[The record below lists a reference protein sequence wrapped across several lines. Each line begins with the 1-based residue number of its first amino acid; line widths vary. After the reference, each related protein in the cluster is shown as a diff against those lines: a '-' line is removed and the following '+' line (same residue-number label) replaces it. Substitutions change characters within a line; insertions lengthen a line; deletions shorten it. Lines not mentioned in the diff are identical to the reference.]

1 MPSCEK
7 IDTSR
12 RGLIAKN
19 IFLRAFFKSHFFGQT
34 HNFNERKFLL
44 GFCYGNKFDVFLHS
58 WSQWQNFCNCT
69 QTWIRMG
76 LKYKGLWKF
85 PFSAFKTVELLNPKN
100 LTKPCLVKYFFA
112 ICFYSR
118 LFRVAANPALQ
129 FCHFVNIDC
138 GIRVTLCKLLTFM

>member
-34 HNFNERKFLL
+34 RNFNERKFLN

-76 LKYKGLWKF
+76 LDYQGLWKF

-100 LTKPCLVKYFFA
+100 LTKPCLVKYF
-112 ICFYSR
+112 
-118 LFRVAANPALQ
+118 LQ
-129 FCHFVNIDC
+129 FAFIPGCSGLRRTQLYNFVILWILIVEYVWLSVNY
-138 GIRVTLCKLLTFM
+138 